1 MSNKQTVLIVD
12 DSPSILKMLA
22 SCIQGLCEIKTAHSG
37 QACLDV
43 AAQVPLPD
51 LILLDVSMPEM
62 DGYEVCEL
70 LKANVITANI
80 PVIFV
85 TGLQGEKDEEKGL
98 MIGAVDYITKPF
110 RPAIVAARVNTHLT
124 IKLQQDK
131 LNQLA
136 FSDQLTGLYN
146 RHYLM
151 DVAKQKIH
159 NAQQQE
165 HPLWVLMIDVDHFK
179 SINDNYGHSMGD
191 IVLKQVGEAL
201 AANSDQDD
209 ITARSGGEE
218 FVVLFELCD
227 DEQAFNKAITLLD
240 AIESLNPQG
249 VNVTISIGMAKVSE
263 KDKDFDSLLKRADI
277 ALYKAKDNGRNR
289 LELAF

>member
-1 MSNKQTVLIVD
+1 MFNKQTVLIVD

-22 SCIQGLCEIKTAHSG
+22 SCIKGLCQMKTAHSG
-37 QACLDV
+37 RECLEI
-43 AAQVPLPD
+43 AAQIPQPD

-62 DGYEVCEL
+62 DGYEVCEQ
-70 LKANVITANI
+70 LKMNPVTAAI

-110 RPAIVAARVNTHLT
+110 RPAIVAARVSTHLT

-136 FSDQLTGLYN
+136 FYDQLTGLYN

-151 DVAKQKIH
+151 DVAKQKMQ
-159 NAQQQE
+159 ASQQQQ

-179 SINDNYGHSMGD
+179 SINDNHGHSVGD
-191 IVLKQVGEAL
+191 LVLQQVGEAL
-201 AANSDQDD
+201 AIDD
-209 ITARSGGEE
+209 ETAVTARSGGEE
-218 FVVLFELCD
+218 FVILFDQCE
-227 DEQAFNKAITLLD
+227 DEEAFNKAILLLD
-240 AIESLNPQG
+240 AVESLNPHKI
-249 VNVTISIGMAKVSE
+249 NVTISIGMAKISE
-263 KDKDFDSLLKRADI
+263 QDKDFDSLLKRADI
-277 ALYKAKDNGRNR
+277 ALYKAKENGRNR

>member
-1 MSNKQTVLIVD
+1 MFNKQTVLIVD

-22 SCIQGLCEIKTAHSG
+22 SCIKGLCQMKTAHSG
-37 QACLDV
+37 RECLEIAV
-43 AAQVPLPD
+43 QMPQPD

-62 DGYEVCEL
+62 DGYEVCEQ
-70 LKANVITANI
+70 LKANPVTAAI

-110 RPAIVAARVNTHLT
+110 RPAIVAARVSTHLT

-136 FSDQLTGLYN
+136 FYDQLTGLYN

-151 DVAKQKIH
+151 NVAKQKMQA
-159 NAQQQE
+159 AQQQQ

-179 SINDNYGHSMGD
+179 SINDNHGHSVGD
-191 IVLKQVGEAL
+191 LVLQQVGEAL
-201 AANSDQDD
+201 AIDD
-209 ITARSGGEE
+209 ETAVTARSGGEE
-218 FVVLFELCD
+218 FVILFDQCE
-227 DEQAFNKAITLLD
+227 DEEAFNKAILLLD
-240 AIESLNPQG
+240 AVESLNPHK

-263 KDKDFDSLLKRADI
+263 QDKDFDSLLKRADI
-277 ALYKAKDNGRNR
+277 ALYKAKENGRNR

>member
-1 MSNKQTVLIVD
+1 M
-12 DSPSILKMLA
+12 
-22 SCIQGLCEIKTAHSG
+22 KTAHSG
-37 QACLDV
+37 RECLEIAV
-43 AAQVPLPD
+43 QMPQPD

-62 DGYEVCEL
+62 DGYEVCEQ
-70 LKANVITANI
+70 LKANPVTAAI

-110 RPAIVAARVNTHLT
+110 RPAIVAARVSTHLT

-136 FSDQLTGLYN
+136 FYDQLTGLYN

-151 DVAKQKIH
+151 NVAKQKMQA
-159 NAQQQE
+159 AQQQQ

-179 SINDNYGHSMGD
+179 SINDNHGHSVGD
-191 IVLKQVGEAL
+191 LVLQQVGEAL
-201 AANSDQDD
+201 AIDD
-209 ITARSGGEE
+209 ETAVTARSGGEE
-218 FVVLFELCD
+218 FVILFDQCE
-227 DEQAFNKAITLLD
+227 DEEAFNKAILLLD
-240 AIESLNPQG
+240 AVESLNPHMI
-249 VNVTISIGMAKVSE
+249 NVTISIGMAKVSE
-263 KDKDFDSLLKRADI
+263 QDKDFDSLLKRADI
-277 ALYKAKDNGRNR
+277 ALYKAKENGRNR

>member
-1 MSNKQTVLIVD
+1 MFNKQTVLIVD

-22 SCIQGLCEIKTAHSG
+22 SCIKGLCQMKTAHSG
-37 QACLDV
+37 RKCLEV
-43 AAQVPLPD
+43 AVQIPQPD

-62 DGYEVCEL
+62 DGYEVCEQ
-70 LKANVITANI
+70 LKANPVTAAI

-98 MIGAVDYITKPF
+98 RIGAVDYITKPF

-136 FSDQLTGLYN
+136 FYDQLTGLYN

-151 DVAKQKIH
+151 DIAKQKIQA
-159 NAQQQE
+159 AQQGK
-165 HPLWVLMIDVDHFK
+165 HLLWGLMIDIDNFK
-179 SINDNYGHSMGD
+179 AINDNHGHSVGD
-191 IVLKQVGEAL
+191 IVLQQVGEAL
-201 AANSDQDD
+201 AATGDQND
-209 ITARSGGEE
+209 IIARSGGEE
-218 FVVLFELCD
+218 FVILFDHCE
-227 DEQAFNKAITLLD
+227 DEEAFNKAILLLD
-240 AIESLNPQG
+240 AIESLNPHKI
-249 VNVTISIGMAKVSE
+249 NVTISIGMAKMSE
-263 KDKDFDSLLKRADI
+263 QDKDFDSLLKRADI
-277 ALYKAKDNGRNR
+277 ALYKAKENGRNR